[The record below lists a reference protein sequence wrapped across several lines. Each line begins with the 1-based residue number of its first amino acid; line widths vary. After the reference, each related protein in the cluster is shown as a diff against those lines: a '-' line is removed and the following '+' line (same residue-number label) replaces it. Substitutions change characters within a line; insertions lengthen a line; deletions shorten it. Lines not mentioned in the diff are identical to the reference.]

1 MLAHYY
7 MLAYYYAGVFVRRLM
22 LCACVRGWAQRE
34 ARETTAQLKVLPT
47 DVFYDLVE
55 ALMD

>member
-1 MLAHYY
+1 
-7 MLAYYYAGVFVRRLM
+7 M
-22 LCACVRGWAQRE
+22 LCAGVRGWAQRE